1 MVAARLPRRR
11 PLALC
16 VLVVSL
22 LRRRHRTDVAIRG
35 DKIRNRRHWWSY
47 NHKASPWVEIWPLRG
62 PRPRLY
68 AMVALARATAPAAHR
83 HTWRRNPNPSPW
95 VELQSQSISMGGDI
109 AVQERRIMPSAM
121 ISPTGTQSSEGHR
134 HRWRRNPKSPPWVE
148 LQSQSISMGGDI
160 AVRERRI
167 MPSAMISPV
176 GTQSS
181 DGHRHRWRRTPKS
194 PP

>member
-1 MVAARLPRRR
+1 NPKSS
-11 PLALC
+11 PL
-16 VLVVSL
+16 
-22 LRRRHRTDVAIRG
+22 
-35 DKIRNRRHWWSY
+35 
-47 NHKASPWVEIWPLRG
+47 
-62 PRPRLY
+62 
-68 AMVALARATAPAAHR
+68 
-83 HTWRRNPNPSPW
+83 
-95 VELQSQSISMGGDI
+95 VELQSQVIAVGGDLAVARAPTKAVRDGCARSSNSAGSASPYVAAESESVAVGGAAI
-109 AVQERRIMPSAM
+109 AIHLHGWRYSGTRAPDNAERDDFTS
-121 ISPTGTQSSEGHR
+121 GTQSSEGHR